1 MVAIGKVLVFN
12 LLYLKSPIHLGLHY
26 LPSFNPGRISLNPV
40 ISLAT
45 KYGKTTHCPLPTI
58 EVNSSHKRGMCTIIN
73 LCGPL
78 SRVALCCPSVHRCLN
93 NPPPPPCTST
103 TLGGVG
109 TGGPSPPG
117 LKSLPGLSSI

>member
-45 KYGKTTHCPLPTI
+45 KYGKTIHFPLPTTKAK
-58 EVNSSHKRGMCTIIN
+58 SSRKRGMCDIVDWCST
-73 LCGPL
+73 L
-78 SRVALCCPSVHRCLN
+78 SRA
-93 NPPPPPCTST
+93 T
-103 TLGGVG
+103 
-109 TGGPSPPG
+109 
-117 LKSLPGLSSI
+117 I